1 MHVSVAPSQ
10 PLLSIVAAVYNG
22 EKFLPQFFDC
32 LQKQHLPAWEL
43 ILVDDGS
50 EDNTVAVLDEWR
62 DKFPAVTVI
71 RQKNQGVSV
80 ARNTGFAAAKGAYV
94 TFPDIDDAIHPSM
107 YGRLL
112 DISLQGK
119 LDVATC
125 NGTYVY
131 EDGREPNAI
140 FPSDRLRSTGVISGP
155 QWLKRALDSRKFLHV
170 TWLNLYRSAFLRGHN
185 ARFEPGLHH
194 QDIPWTTEL
203 LLTAERVEYIDERY
217 YDYLIHSE
225 SVSHTPQNDRIRVRT
240 IHNYMKI
247 LEMLDVVNQRHAD
260 IVKQVPACHWQISK
274 EGLGILHTISDIESP
289 AIQQAMIQEL
299 FDRGIWALIWDNAN
313 DLRLRWRLARR
324 YPRLKA
330 ILKAAIAEDTITPV

>member
-1 MHVSVAPSQ
+1 MHLSVAPSQ

-22 EKFLPQFFDC
+22 EKFLPQFFEC
-32 LQKQHLPAWEL
+32 LKKQSLPAWEL

-50 EDNTVAVLDEWR
+50 KDNTAAVLDEWK
-62 DKFPAVTVI
+62 DKFPSVTII
-71 RQKNQGVSV
+71 RQENQGVSV
-80 ARNTGFAAAKGAYV
+80 ARNTGFAAAKGIYV
-94 TFPDIDDAIHPSM
+94 TFPDIDDVIHPPM

-112 DISLQGK
+112 DIALQGQ

-131 EDGREPNAI
+131 EDGQEPNAI
-140 FPSDRLRSTGVISGP
+140 FPSGSLRSTGVISGP

-185 ARFEPGLHH
+185 YRFEPGLHH

-225 SVSHTPQNDRIRVRT
+225 SVSHTPQDDKIRVRT

-247 LEMLDVVNQRHAD
+247 LEMLNAINHRYADV
-260 IVKQVPACHWQISK
+260 VKQVPACHWQISK
-274 EGLGILHTISDIESP
+274 EGLGILHTINDIESQV
-289 AIQQAMIQEL
+289 IQQAMIQEL
-299 FDRGIWALIWDNAN
+299 FDRGIWTLIWDNAN

-324 YPRLKA
+324 YPRLKS
-330 ILKAAIAEDTITPV
+330 ILKVSADPVV